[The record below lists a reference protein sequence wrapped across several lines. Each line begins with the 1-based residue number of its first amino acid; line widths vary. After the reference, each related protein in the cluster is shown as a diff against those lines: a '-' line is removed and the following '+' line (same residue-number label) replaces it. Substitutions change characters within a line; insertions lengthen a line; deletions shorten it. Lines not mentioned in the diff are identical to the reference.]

1 MKLILKSIVAG
12 VIATAAIAATPL
24 IAFAQ
29 AQAPAQAPAP
39 ATAPATENKPR
50 PRIVLSAEQQAEF
63 EKIQSDTLSQ
73 IEGVLTPEQKAQF
86 AAGRESGQGFGAI
99 QNLIDPQKTQIR
111 TILQSFNTKIGEMLT
126 PQQREQIQQ
135 SQSNQQ

>member
-1 MKLILKSIVAG
+1 MKLKLKSIVAG

-63 EKIQSDTLSQ
+63 EKIQNDTLTQ
-73 IEGVLTPEQKAQF
+73 IEGVLTPEQKTQF

-99 QNLIDPQKTQIR
+99 QNLTDPQKSQIR
-111 TILQSFNTKIGEMLT
+111 KILETFNGRIGAMLT
-126 PQQREQIQQ
+126 PEQKQQIQQ

>member
-1 MKLILKSIVAG
+1 MKLKLKSIVAG

-29 AQAPAQAPAP
+29 APAQAP
-39 ATAPATENKPR
+39 APATENKPR

-99 QNLIDPQKTQIR
+99 QNLTDPQKTQIR
-111 TILQSFNTKIGEMLT
+111 TILQTFNTRIGGMLT

-135 SQSNQQ
+135 GQSNQQ